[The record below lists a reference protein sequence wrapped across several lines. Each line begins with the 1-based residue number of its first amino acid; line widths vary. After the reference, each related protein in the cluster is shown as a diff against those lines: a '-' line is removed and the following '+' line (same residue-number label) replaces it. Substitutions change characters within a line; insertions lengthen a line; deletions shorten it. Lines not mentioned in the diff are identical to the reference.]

1 LIALSRIDRTLTP
14 GAIRFSAR
22 FCCASGRGVA
32 RVGGQRKLGNP
43 GRLNYVAGPGG
54 NAGVRWHHDLFA
66 YNRLFAHNRLSAHN
80 RVSAHNRSRIMYFG
94 GSFGDCKF

>member
-1 LIALSRIDRTLTP
+1 MVHRQQR
-14 GAIRFSAR
+14 RR
-22 FCCASGRGVA
+22 A

-43 GRLNYVAGPGG
+43 SRLNYVAGPGG
-54 NAGVRWHHDLFA
+54 NPRVRWPHDLFA

-94 GSFGDCKF
+94 GRFGDRKF